1 MVRIVLCGEKVPSSR
16 LTAANI
22 PYTVRLP
29 PAAVAQSHTH
39 TRARA
44 RRERERETC
53 GSRHGNVD
61 HTAVV
66 AIRRALLIAVREPD
80 EENRLRALRDGSILA
95 LREAQH
101 DVPLPTVHC
110 GKRRSGDL
118 P

>member
-80 EENRLRALRDGSILA
+80 EENWA